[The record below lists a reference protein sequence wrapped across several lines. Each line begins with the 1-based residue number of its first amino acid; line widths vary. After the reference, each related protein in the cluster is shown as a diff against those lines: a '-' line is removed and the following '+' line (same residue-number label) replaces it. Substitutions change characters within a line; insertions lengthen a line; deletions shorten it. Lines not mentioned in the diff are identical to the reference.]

1 MAKNEWPWHRYKGR
15 SSVKNIERDF
25 PHAVDIAVPLG
36 GFGKRLDAMHEWH
49 RERGIE
55 AHQGRGQREEGQN
68 FIRWCFTSP
77 KMAADF
83 AAEFGGTIMT

>member
-1 MAKNEWPWHRYKGR
+1 
-15 SSVKNIERDF
+15 
-25 PHAVDIAVPLG
+25 
-36 GFGKRLDAMHEWH
+36 MHEWH

>member
-1 MAKNEWPWHRYKGR
+1 MKLGHPSA
-15 SSVKNIERDF
+15 KNIERDF
-25 PHAVDIAVPLG
+25 PH
-36 GFGKRLDAMHEWH
+36 AMHEWH

-77 KMAADF
+77 KMAPSTSPCRSEAS
-83 AAEFGGTIMT
+83 ASN